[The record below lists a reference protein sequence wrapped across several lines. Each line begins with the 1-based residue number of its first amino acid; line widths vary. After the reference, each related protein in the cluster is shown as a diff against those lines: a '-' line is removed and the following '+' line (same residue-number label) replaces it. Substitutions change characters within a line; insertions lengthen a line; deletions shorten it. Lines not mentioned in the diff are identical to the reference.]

1 MSGWVARRIV
11 TAGLTVWVAV
21 SLAFIVL
28 RLLPGDAISAQL
40 ALSGATEGQ
49 IAERRAALG
58 LDEPPLTQYLTMIGG
73 LLQGDLGWSLVTGRP
88 VSQMIA
94 EQVWPTVGL
103 AAAALMVAV
112 LVGIGLALGAVFG
125 GPFVRPVAALITL
138 ILMASPIYWT
148 GTLAIYLFSVALGW
162 LPSAGSITDVRAW
175 VLPVAVLGLSVAG
188 GLSRVIGSELTHL
201 RGADFVCTA
210 YAKGLPRRVVAVRH
224 VLRAGLGGAVTL
236 ITLQAGYLLGGAV
249 VTETL
254 FVRRGLGGVLLGA
267 VNTQDYPVIQGLVV
281 FNAIV
286 YSVVTTFGDLVG
298 AAIDPRLREP
308 QA

>member
-40 ALSGATEGQ
+40 ALSGATESQ

-58 LDEPPLTQYLTMIGG
+58 LDAPLLTQYLTMIGG

-112 LVGIGLALGAVFG
+112 LVGVGLALGAVFG
-125 GPFVRPVAALITL
+125 GPFVRPIAALITL

-188 GLSRVIGSELTHL
+188 GLSRVIAAELTHL
-201 RGADFVCTA
+201 RRADFVRTA

-224 VLRAGLGGAVTL
+224 VLRAGLGGAITL